1 MAITQILLLIV
12 LGLVGYFAYWFRKR
26 MNTWQDLGIACDKPN
41 YLLGNLVGMLKTRSF
56 ADIGRSTYSK
66 FKGTGPFCGFYWFHR
81 PAVFVLE
88 TSLVKAILIKEFNKF
103 TDRGFYT
110 NPDDDPLSGHLFSLD
125 GHKWRAMR
133 NKLSPT
139 FTSGKMKQMF
149 PTVTRVAAEL
159 VNVYNEAVNGK
170 RRSTLEV
177 RDSLGRYTADVIGSC
192 AFGIDCNSLKNPND
206 PFRQMGRR
214 VFTDHRHGPLA
225 MALILLFPKLSRRL
239 HIKITPDHIT
249 DFYMRLVHENIAYRE
264 GNNIKRHDFFDMLL
278 DLKNNKMMKSEDGQ
292 AMTNITVEELAAQA
306 FVFMVAGFETS
317 STTMGF
323 ALYELAQ
330 RDDIQQRARQ
340 EVVEVL
346 QKHNG
351 EFTYECM
358 NEMVYL
364 NQVISETLRK
374 HTILPMLVRECL
386 EDYQVPDQPRYE
398 IKKGTFVIIPA
409 VGIHYDEDY
418 YPNPEQFDP
427 DHFTPEKVALR
438 DSTEWLP
445 FGDGP
450 RNCVGLRFGLMQT
463 RVGLAYLL
471 KNFKF
476 SVSEK
481 TQIPIKYS
489 KESFLSLAE
498 GDIYLSVEKL
508 AA

>member
-1 MAITQILLLIV
+1 MAITQILLLLV
-12 LGLVGYFAYWFRKR
+12 LGLVSYFAYWFRKR

-41 YLLGNLVGMLKTRSF
+41 YLLGNLVGMRKTRSF

-88 TSLVKAILIKEFNKF
+88 TSLAKAVLIKEFNKF

-110 NPDDDPLSGHLFSLD
+110 NPDDDPLSGHLFALD

-159 VNVYNEAVNGK
+159 VNVYNEAVNGE

-177 RDSLGRYTADVIGSC
+177 RDSLGRYTTDVIGSC

-214 VFTDHRHGPLA
+214 VFTDQRHGPLA
-225 MALILLFPKLSRRL
+225 LALIILFPKLSRRL

-249 DFYMRLVHENIAYRE
+249 DFYMRIVRENIAYRE
-264 GNNIKRHDFFDMLL
+264 ANNIKRHDFFDMLM

-292 AMTNITVEELAAQA
+292 AMMNITVEELAAQA

-330 RDDIQQRARQ
+330 REDLQQRARQ

-374 HTILPMLVRECL
+374 HTILPLLVRECL
-386 EDYQVPDQPRYE
+386 EDYQVPDQPKYE
-398 IKKGTFVIIPA
+398 IKKGTLVIIPA

-418 YPNPEQFDP
+418 YPNPEEFNP

-438 DSTEWLP
+438 DSIEWLP

-450 RNCVGLRFGLMQT
+450 RNCIGLRFGLMQT

-471 KNFKF
+471 ENFKF
-476 SVSEK
+476 SVSRKHRFPSKIRKK
-481 TQIPIKYS
+481 TK
-489 KESFLSLAE
+489 SFVEMAE
-498 GDIYLSVEKL
+498 GDTNLHER
-508 AA
+508 